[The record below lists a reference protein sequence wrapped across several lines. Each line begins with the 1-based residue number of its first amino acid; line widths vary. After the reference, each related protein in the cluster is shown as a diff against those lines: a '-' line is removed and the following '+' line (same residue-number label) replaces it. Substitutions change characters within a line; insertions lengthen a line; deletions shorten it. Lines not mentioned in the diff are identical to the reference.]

1 MEMPELKNAF
11 PEYRSIHSQV
21 LQDVAR
27 RTDRAYDNFYR
38 RIREK
43 RNGKHI
49 KAGFPRFKS
58 ITYPQSGFRILDNG
72 HVMLLKIGEVRMF
85 MHRPISGDIRTLSI
99 KRDHVGDW
107 FITVTADSEKIKG
120 KGLALSMPENVV
132 GVDLGLESF
141 VTMSDGNTVEST
153 RFLRVSE
160 KQLKKAQESL
170 SRKKKGSGK
179 RERAKK
185 RVAKVHRKIQR
196 QRDDFSYKISSSLVE
211 NHDLIVFED
220 LNIKGM
226 VKNHHLAKSIA
237 DASWNRIIQ
246 YTGYKAKS
254 AGAMV
259 VLVDPRYTSRKRSVC
274 GSIKHD
280 LKLSYRIDHCDVC
293 GLVMDRDLNAA
304 INIHKLGL
312 IQVGRGTPEFTPVE
326 IEALPA
332 MATSVAE
339 ARSPR

>member
-72 HVMLLKIGEVRMF
+72 HVMLLKIGEIRMF

-196 QRDDFSYKISSSLVE
+196 QRDDFLHKISNSLVGKIMIS
-211 NHDLIVFED
+211 LF
-220 LNIKGM
+220 
-226 VKNHHLAKSIA
+226 
-237 DASWNRIIQ
+237 
-246 YTGYKAKS
+246 
-254 AGAMV
+254 
-259 VLVDPRYTSRKRSVC
+259 SR
-274 GSIKHD
+274 
-280 LKLSYRIDHCDVC
+280 
-293 GLVMDRDLNAA
+293 
-304 INIHKLGL
+304 
-312 IQVGRGTPEFTPVE
+312 T
-326 IEALPA
+326 
-332 MATSVAE
+332 
-339 ARSPR
+339 